1 MAPPPN
7 RSEGRNV
14 HLYNKVDRDTV
25 IGGLRLTSGITNAN
39 FYEMVEIIIIFKDTF
54 LLRGEDRIT
63 IPKDDSPLQPGDYFI
78 ESPGM
83 SSSDAFTLKAKVN
96 LLLASFDIN
105 NEPILVR
112 MMPL

>member
-1 MAPPPN
+1 MAPHN
-7 RSEGRNV
+7 RSKGRNV
-14 HLYNKVDRDTV
+14 QLYNKEDRDTV

-54 LLRGEDRIT
+54 LVRGENGIT

-83 SSSDAFTLKAKVN
+83 SSSRLFYT
-96 LLLASFDIN
+96 
-105 NEPILVR
+105 
-112 MMPL
+112 